1 MRFHTLH
8 QNRHDEK
15 DAEETRQDKIRLF
28 TSADREACSTM
39 LLLLIST
46 SAVTVVS
53 FNSCPR
59 IYIHMTYFEIHIHIN
74 ETSYFSL
81 IRVDKYVYEYLMY
94 FIFTLTKCLV
104 LIYLRSHTNAHMFL
118 THT

>member
-1 MRFHTLH
+1 MEWIRNQGQLIPSKPDNISTY

-59 IYIHMTYFEIHIHIN
+59 IYIHMT
-74 ETSYFSL
+74 
-81 IRVDKYVYEYLMY
+81 
-94 FIFTLTKCLV
+94 
-104 LIYLRSHTNAHMFL
+104 
-118 THT
+118 